1 MIIPAID
8 IYKGKVVRLR
18 QGKFNEISY
27 YDINP
32 RDLIEKY
39 SQLNSKLIHI
49 VDLSGAE
56 NTQNH
61 QRDLITSFSSI
72 SKSPIQFG
80 GGIRQKEDI
89 NTLLNNGI
97 NKIVLGSK
105 AINDREFLK
114 DCIKK
119 FGKEKITLAV
129 DVYYDQ
135 VKDSYFL
142 ATNGWKNKTKINIF
156 NFLSECVSFNVK
168 NVLCTDISRDGMM
181 EGPNLRLYKELVLKY
196 PQIIFQASGGTSS
209 VKDLSNLKNVGIEN
223 VIVGKALLDGNIP
236 SKNISGESIQC

>member
-27 YDINP
+27 YDSNP

-61 QRDLITSFSSI
+61 QRDLITSFSSM

-114 DCIKK
+114 DCIKE
-119 FGKEKITLAV
+119 FGNEKITLAV
-129 DVYYDQ
+129 DVFYDQ

-142 ATNGWKNKTKINIF
+142 ATNGWKNKTKTNIF

-223 VIVGKALLDGNIP
+223 VIIGKALLDGNIP

>member
-27 YDINP
+27 YDSNP

-80 GGIRQKEDI
+80 GGIRKKKDI

-114 DCIKK
+114 DCIKE

-129 DVYYDQ
+129 DVFYDQ

-156 NFLSECVSFNVK
+156 NFLSECVSFKVK